1 MSHAGFSGSSHLRAS
16 EYNTLKPDQVLSD
29 VHALFRRM
37 QAGIN
42 MVENATRTTAGAEFD
57 TLEAWFVLDDPTP
70 RCLKLLCLLGE
81 LDAGLRAALHDG
93 RRIVTRH
100 QTDGSRCTT
109 QKSGRKQRR
118 HSDNMFNPPND
129 TGSLNQI
136 NAMKGC

>member
-37 QAGIN
+37 QAGIC

-70 RCLKLLCLLGE
+70 RCLKLLCYWANSMPAFVLLCTMAGASSHGTKLMVHAVPLRS
-81 LDAGLRAALHDG
+81 LDANNVVTATTCSILQMIPAA
-93 RRIVTRH
+93 
-100 QTDGSRCTT
+100 
-109 QKSGRKQRR
+109 
-118 HSDNMFNPPND
+118 
-129 TGSLNQI
+129 
-136 NAMKGC
+136 